1 MGRITSKLAR
11 VLVITLLSAAT
22 MATAGSVTLKASSGV
37 TPQAT
42 LPVPRHPLC
51 ELARSLREQN
61 KPSAAEQTQ
70 CNLAL
75 EARGEVLA
83 NYYPWAAELRDQ
95 RPVGLARRGLFIGLA
110 ASEGQTEPGPGKVA
124 IGASL
129 TTLEERLSFD
139 LAVSTSL
146 ERNKN
151 PERYRNADLG
161 KRGAGSDDRSA
172 RESRNRESEPP
183 VRRGSGRNLRASLDR
198 LKQIRESLEA
208 ADPDQDGHVE
218 KAIDHTNK
226 AIEELRKALAPNE

>member
-1 MGRITSKLAR
+1 MERITSKLTR

-22 MATAGSVTLKASSGV
+22 LATAGSLTLKASSGV

-51 ELARSLREQN
+51 ELAVSLREQN
-61 KPSAAEQTQ
+61 KPFATEQTQ
-70 CNLAL
+70 CNFEL
-75 EARGEVLA
+75 EARGAVLA

-95 RPVGLARRGLFIGLA
+95 RPEGPARRGLYIGLA
-110 ASEGQTEPGPGKVA
+110 ASEGQTSPGPGKQG

-146 ERNKN
+146 ERNMN
-151 PERYRNADLG
+151 PERYKNADLG
-161 KRGAGSDDRSA
+161 KRGAGSDESSA
-172 RESRNRESEPP
+172 REPRSRESEPL
-183 VRRGSGRNLRASLDR
+183 VRRGPARNLRASLDR